1 MQPLAVDMATSE
13 FAAIFRGEFSAVS
26 MMFDFGESLQSI
38 NGVFRS

>member
-26 MMFDFGESLQSI
+26 MMFVFGENLQRI
-38 NGVFRS
+38 NEVFCS